1 MSKITMTW
9 ICSGQNKYLRLYTFE
24 GDTATIDPNKK
35 LNQDEIV
42 GANKYEFLRES
53 SENYEAELIV
63 GGIKSQN
70 VSEYLTDRYGMTKI
84 EINRMIES
92 TLGALSTRE
101 PESIFKELAFK
112 KGMSFAEQTRLI
124 DMLQGEFNV
133 KVGRAIAGLDTAPPG
148 DVKKL
153 SDAFKVWASSEEK
166 SCQKPASKSTKKSSS
181 TSS

>member
-35 LNQDEIV
+35 INPDELA
-42 GANKYEFLRES
+42 GSTKYEFLRES
-53 SENYEAELIV
+53 TENYEAELVV
-63 GGIKSQN
+63 GGVKSQN
-70 VSEYLTDRYGMTKI
+70 VTEYLTERYGLKKP
-84 EINRMIES
+84 EINKMIES
-92 TLGALSTRE
+92 SLDALSARE

-112 KGMSFAEQTRLI
+112 KGMSVSDKTHLI
-124 DMLQGEFNV
+124 DLLHGEFNV

-153 SDAFKVWASSEEK
+153 SDAFKVWASLEEK
-166 SCQKPASKSTKKSSS
+166 TCQKPASKSTKKSSS